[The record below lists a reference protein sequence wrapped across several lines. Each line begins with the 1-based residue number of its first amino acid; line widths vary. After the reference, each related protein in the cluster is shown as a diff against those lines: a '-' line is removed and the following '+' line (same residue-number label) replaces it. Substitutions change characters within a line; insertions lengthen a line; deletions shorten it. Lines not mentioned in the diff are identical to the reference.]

1 MKALLVTIMSVVLLI
16 SGAAWAESLV
26 DVKVDELSK
35 PVKSRWGKD
44 PFVRL
49 EDRSKPSGED
59 LGPSGLVVEGIIS
72 DGDHALAIINGGF
85 FRKGDIIEEYTIKEI
100 LSDRVLLQRG
110 SKSFTLRI
118 EGFAAAGPGKEA
130 GQ

>member
-1 MKALLVTIMSVVLLI
+1 MKALLVTIMAALLLI

-35 PVKSRWGKD
+35 PLKPRWGKD
-44 PFVRL
+44 PFMKL
-49 EDRSKPSGED
+49 EDRGGPSLED
-59 LGPSGLVVEGIIS
+59 LGPTDLVVEGIIS
-72 DGDHALAIINGGF
+72 NGDRALAIINGGF
-85 FRKGDIIEEYTIKEI
+85 FREGDIIDEFTIKEI

-110 SKSFTLRI
+110 GKSFTLRI
-118 EGFAAAGPGKEA
+118 QGFTAAGPGKEA

>member
-72 DGDHALAIINGGF
+72 DGDHARHYQRRLFQEGRHHRGIHY
-85 FRKGDIIEEYTIKEI
+85 KGNPKRQGPAPKGEQEFY
-100 LSDRVLLQRG
+100 SADRRLRRSG
-110 SKSFTLRI
+110 SR
-118 EGFAAAGPGKEA
+118 
-130 GQ
+130 